1 MTRALVFL
9 ALLSLSAC
17 STTTTTWTRI
27 SSSVEASRLI
37 REANGQLRDGNPAA
51 AARILDD
58 AVRRFPDASG
68 HDQALYDLARALVLS
83 ANGGRDYRQASAH
96 LDRLLRT
103 RAERDA
109 DAHARA
115 MNKLRA
121 DAADGENLMP
131 AIIAAVE
138 AYATIGEMCNALR
151 AVYGEYREPLAV

>member
-27 SSSVEASRLI
+27 SSSVEANRLI

-51 AARILDD
+51 AVRILDD

-96 LDRLLRT
+96 LDRLLREYPT
-103 RAERDA
+103 SSYVPD
-109 DAHARA
+109 ARA
-115 MNKLRA
+115 LRIALGAYVARSAELDRLLERLRA
-121 DAADGENLMP
+121 IDL
-131 AIIAAVE
+131 
-138 AYATIGEMCNALR
+138 
-151 AVYGEYREPLAV
+151 EYERPRQP

>member
-1 MTRALVFL
+1 MRHALVLL

-27 SSSVEASRLI
+27 SSSVEANRLI

-96 LDRLLRT
+96 LDRLLREYPT
-103 RAERDA
+103 SSYVPD
-109 DAHARA
+109 ARA
-115 MNKLRA
+115 LRIA
-121 DAADGENLMP
+121 LGAYVARSAELDRLLERLK
-131 AIIAAVE
+131 AIDLE
-138 AYATIGEMCNALR
+138 FER
-151 AVYGEYREPLAV
+151 PRQP

>member
-1 MTRALVFL
+1 VFL

-27 SSSVEASRLI
+27 SSSVEANRLI

-96 LDRLLRT
+96 LDRLLREYPT
-103 RAERDA
+103 SSYVPD
-109 DAHARA
+109 ARA
-115 MNKLRA
+115 LRIALGAYVARSAELDRLLERLRA
-121 DAADGENLMP
+121 IDL
-131 AIIAAVE
+131 
-138 AYATIGEMCNALR
+138 
-151 AVYGEYREPLAV
+151 EYERPRQP

>member
-1 MTRALVFL
+1 MTRALVLL

-27 SSSVEASRLI
+27 SSSVEANRLI

-96 LDRLLRT
+96 LDRLLREYPT
-103 RAERDA
+103 SSYVPD
-109 DAHARA
+109 ARA
-115 MNKLRA
+115 LRIALGAYVARSAELDRLLERLRA
-121 DAADGENLMP
+121 IDL
-131 AIIAAVE
+131 
-138 AYATIGEMCNALR
+138 
-151 AVYGEYREPLAV
+151 EYERPRQP

>member
-27 SSSVEASRLI
+27 SSSVEANRLI

-51 AARILDD
+51 AVRILDD

-96 LDRLLRT
+96 LDRLLREYPT
-103 RAERDA
+103 SSYVSD
-109 DAHARA
+109 ARA
-115 MNKLRA
+115 LRIALGAYVARSAELDRLLERLRA
-121 DAADGENLMP
+121 IDL
-131 AIIAAVE
+131 
-138 AYATIGEMCNALR
+138 
-151 AVYGEYREPLAV
+151 EYERPRQP

>member
-27 SSSVEASRLI
+27 TSSVEANRLI

-96 LDRLLRT
+96 LDRLLREYPT
-103 RAERDA
+103 SSYVSD
-109 DAHARA
+109 ARA
-115 MNKLRA
+115 LRIALGAYVARSAELDRLLERLRA
-121 DAADGENLMP
+121 IDL
-131 AIIAAVE
+131 
-138 AYATIGEMCNALR
+138 
-151 AVYGEYREPLAV
+151 EYERPRQP

>member
-1 MTRALVFL
+1 MTRAVVLL

-27 SSSVEASRLI
+27 SSSVEANRLI

-96 LDRLLRT
+96 LDRLLREYPT
-103 RAERDA
+103 SSYVPD
-109 DAHARA
+109 ARA
-115 MNKLRA
+115 LRIALGAYVARSAELDRLLERLRA
-121 DAADGENLMP
+121 IDL
-131 AIIAAVE
+131 
-138 AYATIGEMCNALR
+138 
-151 AVYGEYREPLAV
+151 EYERPRQP